1 MANFAE
7 KSSHRNLD
15 RKQLHQ
21 DKKSVASNQF
31 GIQTKLL
38 VAPSGDPLEREADQA
53 ADRVVN
59 LWQNSSLKAPGATP
73 SPTHPLI
80 QRRAVSAEAGA
91 MQAPPEVTQQIQSAQ
106 GGGQALP
113 ATLQPSLEAAFG
125 MDFSGVR
132 LHTDAR
138 ADALNRDLQAR
149 AFTTGRDIFFREGAY
164 RPHTTEGMRLL
175 GHELGHVGQQ
185 VGRGMFLQ
193 RQIANGQEQDARLVA
208 DYIVGEMLRNIRS
221 PEAREISRHINNPLT
236 YLEGLNEFSR
246 MVGYGRPWD
255 HKVYIRNTYGLQS
268 YDSESNR
275 LFPFDLWS
283 NIHYG
288 YIGNKIGF
296 SESTLLHGA
305 SVAQLM
311 HDLPDVSEV
320 WDRFGNPDHEG
331 EYPSL
336 RRFDHPEDQLAI
348 RIGFH
353 LYANHQEHVTVNH
366 LLRRIRA
373 RAGSLGATTRLRA
386 E

>member
-1 MANFAE
+1 MLLLRIIHMIHFAKKATNINTVE
-7 KSSHRNLD
+7 KNEPWNGKRMVNMFVGHLNS
-15 RKQLHQ
+15 
-21 DKKSVASNQF
+21 
-31 GIQTKLL
+31 
-38 VAPSGDPLEREADQA
+38 PLEREADQA

-59 LWQNSSLKAPGATP
+59 LWQNGSLKAPDAATI
-73 SPTHPLI
+73 STPTQPLI
-80 QRRAVSAEAGA
+80 QRRAVSAEASF
-91 MQAPPEVTQQIQSAQ
+91 MQASPEVTQQIQSAQ

-138 ADALNRDLQAR
+138 ADALNRDLQAQ
-149 AFTTGRDIFFREGAY
+149 AFTTGQDIFFRQGAY
-164 RPHTTEGMRLL
+164 QPNTAEGVRLL

-208 DYIVGEMLRNIRS
+208 DYIVGEMLRNIGS

-236 YLEGLNEFSR
+236 YLEGLNEFRR
-246 MVGYGRPWD
+246 MVRYGGPWD
-255 HKVYIRNTYGLQS
+255 HKNCIQNTFGLQS
-268 YDSESNR
+268 YDSVTSL

-305 SVAQLM
+305 SAAQLM

-348 RIGFH
+348 RG
-353 LYANHQEHVTVNH
+353 LNSAH
-366 LLRRIRA
+366 LLRRIQA